1 MGGLQ
6 ISWGQVCACDGT
18 SDECLYASV
27 SPTACRHIG
36 PCENRVTKKGDWCGP
51 CRGKR
56 HGGLREGAFG
66 AAPGE
71 RGDPVERVLSGTDA
85 FESLPPGLREDR
97 EVVMRVVSHRGA
109 ALASVGTQFQNDV
122 GVVREALRNDGF
134 AWAHVPQ
141 GLRED
146 ESVLQELLGHM
157 EETGGDHLPD
167 EWEVLPA
174 NARVRVRDV
183 AAVAKAVSNQHERDR
198 NRMNALRHLC
208 PEGSLREGLRNATG
222 KRFAIPS
229 ASECKS
235 LVALAKKYKLKEE
248 FVHLKCVW
256 LVHVAAVM
264 SRSSPQ
270 GFDDSDRAA
279 ASCEAG
285 DLLLESLC
293 QPCLRPS
300 FERGISNGRITA
312 LGTFGRRRG
321 QFAAG
326 SVSPVPDVATDTL
339 ATRVLRVCRGESFRS
354 SDVFATWVFYD
365 LVFRFCADIDGFEAL
380 LEVTGGLLK
389 DVPEWIRRARIVISE
404 CPHAEYFW
412 GSANDGRRSFPL
424 QIVRR
429 RLDELHWKPIWA
441 GSLPSDTPVSRVLA
455 FVAFLGDWHV
465 GASRIAESVL
475 AFKANRTELASAAQ
489 EIALD
494 YCLPGFSH
502 AGDTR
507 RFEYY
512 WPKFPFSDLVLYAQE
527 SMRLFAHDRKGL
539 GGRLHLP
546 QRNVEALAAVTFN
559 GRGGR
564 LPLLAFDMEPSCAMF
579 KKLRDLD
586 KDLLVSRDL
595 PIRGLWQRGGCV
607 DPEHLTAYDPQ
618 VVNCMLWKHDV
629 CVLSPPNQRFVGV
642 SLQLD

>member
-6 ISWGQVCACDGT
+6 ISWGQACACDGT

-27 SPTACRHIG
+27 SPTGCRHIG
-36 PCENRVTKKGDWCGP
+36 PRENRVTKKGDWRGP

-71 RGDPVERVLSGTDA
+71 RGDPVERVLSGADA

-141 GLRED
+141 GLRGD

-229 ASECKS
+229 ASEYKS

-264 SRSSPQ
+264 SR
-270 GFDDSDRAA
+270 
-279 ASCEAG
+279 
-285 DLLLESLC
+285 
-293 QPCLRPS
+293 
-300 FERGISNGRITA
+300 
-312 LGTFGRRRG
+312 RRG

-326 SVSPVPDVATDTL
+326 SVSPVPDVAKDTL

-455 FVAFLGDWHV
+455 FVAFLDDWHV

-595 PIRGLWQRGGCV
+595 PIRGLRQRGGCV